1 MKAKSKKGSKAISC
15 IQMNISYYGKEH
27 VKIKHYPVDSDTTD
41 IAVKNEDGYW
51 YAIDLNGKI
60 PVNVHIFFSQGMW
73 QAYCESCEKDD
84 DGKWNHWY
92 DPNIV
97 CNNIKVRYRH
107 E

>member
-1 MKAKSKKGSKAISC
+1 MS
-15 IQMNISYYGKEH
+15 ISYYGEDAIRTKYCPE
-27 VKIKHYPVDSDTTD
+27 DRDTTD
-41 IAVKNEDGYW
+41 TIVKNEDGYW
-51 YAIDLNGKI
+51 YGLDLNGNI

-97 CNNIKVRYRH
+97 CNNIIVRYRL
-107 E
+107 